1 MPCEPECLFIVANYW
16 HNVKLFMAT
25 LPTVAVSECP
35 GPVLCPHRPPCPL
48 CAGVARVE
56 ARAVSRDILTSES
69 NVGAAGVF
77 AVETRASP
85 LPPTCPLELETK
97 VHPKIRNH
105 GEGPY

>member
-1 MPCEPECLFIVANYW
+1 MPAP
-16 HNVKLFMAT
+16 
-25 LPTVAVSECP
+25 PTVSSLCRRGP
-35 GPVLCPHRPPCPL
+35 G
-48 CAGVARVE
+48 GGE

-105 GEGPY
+105 GEGPYQGLLLVESGYYCFHI